1 MQVLT
6 AVGSMIVTGANT
18 VETVLNAV
26 NEGALA
32 LNELAQKGHKHA
44 GHANAQTDKV
54 LALNDL
60 EFNREAT
67 KRINKLFKQGM
78 DAQAIH
84 NLIDCLDTS
93 EATKTWLHT
102 VVSSTAQYAKP
113 QAPVAPAPAPA
124 ASQGFIYKPA
134 N

>member
-113 QAPVAPAPAPA
+113 QAPVAPA